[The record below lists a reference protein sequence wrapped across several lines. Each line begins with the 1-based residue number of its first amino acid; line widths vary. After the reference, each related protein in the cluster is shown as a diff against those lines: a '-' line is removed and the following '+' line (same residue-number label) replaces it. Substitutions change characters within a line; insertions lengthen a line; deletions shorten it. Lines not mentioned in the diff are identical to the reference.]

1 MKKLIIQSFS
11 FISISAAL
19 ALSIIAIYASGF
31 ALIDPKFHRALC
43 CALALITIVLLP
55 YRKIENSIK
64 FLISKI
70 TLDFLIIV
78 FGILTVLKFYDV
90 QYILENELYDVTYF
104 DGLYSIVGLGIF
116 IEVCRRSWGYAL
128 FFVGIF
134 AVVYL
139 YFGSHFPSFLQHSG
153 FNERLIG
160 ENLWY
165 NMNKGVFGTITNI
178 AVNTVFIFILFGV
191 LLEGTGAGHTLLKF
205 AFILTRRTRGGPA
218 QAAILASSMFGTM
231 SGSVVANIVGTG
243 TFTIPMIKKRG
254 FTPTFAGGIEATAS
268 SGGQIMPPIMGAAA
282 LVMADLTGINY
293 LSIALAALIPALLY
307 YFSLFSSVTME
318 ARKQNIEIKELDIDS
333 RITVRDWINS
343 ILFIVPIFLVIFSLL
358 FGSSTSRAGFY
369 AVISI
374 LVLSFIN
381 PEIRKN
387 PVKLLYSVIKG
398 GTQGAKLLIAIVV
411 ISMLVGAIDSTG
423 IGIKLASFMNELRGD
438 SLFLSLTL
446 AMIGALV
453 LGMGMP
459 TLPAYLIIIVVMGP
473 ALQNLGVSVLIA
485 HLFVFYY
492 GVASSLT
499 PPVALA
505 AYAAAPIAGSN
516 PIITSLMAFRLGI
529 AKFIIPFAFAYY
541 PCLLIIE
548 DFSWLEFISIVP
560 RLLISIWFINSALA
574 KFDFT
579 KLSWI
584 EVILRLSVGFGILF
598 MDVRI
603 QIICIILGSV
613 LLVWDFLRHKRS
625 IYWRRNGTDS

>member
-11 FISISAAL
+11 YISILSAL

-55 YRKIENSIK
+55 YRKIEHSIK
-64 FLISKI
+64 YLISRI
-70 TLDFLIIV
+70 TVDFLIIV

-128 FFVGIF
+128 FFVGVF
-134 AVVYL
+134 AVIYL

-343 ILFIVPIFLVIFSLL
+343 ILFVVPIFLVIFSLL

-387 PVKLLYSVIKG
+387 PVKLLNSVIKG

-548 DFSWLEFISIVP
+548 NFSWLEFISIVP

-579 KLSWI
+579 KLSWA

-603 QIICIILGSV
+603 QIICLILGSV

-625 IYWRRNGTDS
+625 I

>member
-11 FISISAAL
+11 YISILCAL

-64 FLISKI
+64 FLISRI

-128 FFVGIF
+128 FFVGVF
-134 AVVYL
+134 AVIYL

-343 ILFIVPIFLVIFSLL
+343 ILFVVPIFLVIFSLL

-387 PVKLLYSVIKG
+387 PVKLLNSVIKG

-548 DFSWLEFISIVP
+548 RFFLVGVYFNCPTSIN
-560 RLLISIWFINSALA
+560 FN
-574 KFDFT
+574 
-579 KLSWI
+579 
-584 EVILRLSVGFGILF
+584 
-598 MDVRI
+598 
-603 QIICIILGSV
+603 
-613 LLVWDFLRHKRS
+613 LVYK
-625 IYWRRNGTDS
+625 

>member
-64 FLISKI
+64 FLISRI

-128 FFVGIF
+128 FFVGVF
-134 AVVYL
+134 AVIYL

-343 ILFIVPIFLVIFSLL
+343 ILFVVPIFLVIFSLL

-387 PVKLLYSVIKG
+387 PVKLLNSVIKG

-579 KLSWI
+579 KLSWA

-603 QIICIILGSV
+603 QIICLILGSV
-613 LLVWDFLRHKRS
+613 LLVWDFLRHKRG
-625 IYWRRNGTDS
+625 I

>member
-11 FISISAAL
+11 YISILSAL

-64 FLISKI
+64 FLISRI

-128 FFVGIF
+128 FFVGVF
-134 AVVYL
+134 AVIYL

-333 RITVRDWINS
+333 KITVRDWINS
-343 ILFIVPIFLVIFSLL
+343 ILFVVPIFLVIFSLL

-387 PVKLLYSVIKG
+387 PVKLLNSVIKG

-579 KLSWI
+579 KLSWT
-584 EVILRLSVGFGILF
+584 EVVLRLSVGFGILF

-603 QIICIILGSV
+603 QIICLILGSV

-625 IYWRRNGTDS
+625 I

>member
-11 FISISAAL
+11 YISILSAL

-55 YRKIENSIK
+55 YRKIEHSIK
-64 FLISKI
+64 FLISRI
-70 TLDFLIIV
+70 TVDFLIIV

-128 FFVGIF
+128 FFVGVF
-134 AVVYL
+134 AVIYL

-343 ILFIVPIFLVIFSLL
+343 ILFVVPIFLVIFSLL

-381 PEIRKN
+381 PEIRNN
-387 PVKLLYSVIKG
+387 PVKLLNSVIKG

-548 DFSWLEFISIVP
+548 NFSWLEFISIVP

-579 KLSWI
+579 KLSWA

-603 QIICIILGSV
+603 QIICLILGSV
-613 LLVWDFLRHKRS
+613 LLVWDFLRHKRG
-625 IYWRRNGTDS
+625 I

>member
-11 FISISAAL
+11 YISILSAL

-64 FLISKI
+64 FLISRI

-128 FFVGIF
+128 FFVGVF
-134 AVVYL
+134 AVIYL

-343 ILFIVPIFLVIFSLL
+343 ILFVVPIFLVIFSLL

-387 PVKLLYSVIKG
+387 PVKLLNSVIKG

-584 EVILRLSVGFGILF
+584 EVILRFSVGFGILF

-603 QIICIILGSV
+603 QIICLILGSV
-613 LLVWDFLRHKRS
+613 LLVWDFLRHKRG
-625 IYWRRNGTDS
+625 I

>member
-11 FISISAAL
+11 YISILSAL

-55 YRKIENSIK
+55 YRKIEHSIK
-64 FLISKI
+64 FLISRI

-128 FFVGIF
+128 FFVGVF
-134 AVVYL
+134 AVIYL

-343 ILFIVPIFLVIFSLL
+343 ILFVVPIFLVIFSLL

-387 PVKLLYSVIKG
+387 PVKLLNSVIKG

-548 DFSWLEFISIVP
+548 NFSWLEFFSIVP

-579 KLSWI
+579 KLSWA

-603 QIICIILGSV
+603 QIICLILGSF
-613 LLVWDFLRHKRS
+613 LLTWDFLRHKRG
-625 IYWRRNGTDS
+625 I

>member
-64 FLISKI
+64 FLISRI

-104 DGLYSIVGLGIF
+104 DGIYSIVGLGIF

-128 FFVGIF
+128 FFVGVF
-134 AVVYL
+134 AVIYL

-343 ILFIVPIFLVIFSLL
+343 ILFVVPIFLVIFSLL

-387 PVKLLYSVIKG
+387 PVKLLNSVIKG

-548 DFSWLEFISIVP
+548 NFSWLEFISIVP

-579 KLSWI
+579 KLSWT

-603 QIICIILGSV
+603 QIICLILGSV

-625 IYWRRNGTDS
+625 I

>member
-1 MKKLIIQSFS
+1 M
-11 FISISAAL
+11 IS
-19 ALSIIAIYASGF
+19 
-31 ALIDPKFHRALC
+31 R
-43 CALALITIVLLP
+43 V
-55 YRKIENSIK
+55 
-64 FLISKI
+64 

-128 FFVGIF
+128 FFVGVF
-134 AVVYL
+134 AVIYL

-343 ILFIVPIFLVIFSLL
+343 ILFVVPIFLVIFSLL

-387 PVKLLYSVIKG
+387 PVKLLNSVIKG

-548 DFSWLEFISIVP
+548 NFSWLEFISIVP

-579 KLSWI
+579 KLSWT

-603 QIICIILGSV
+603 QIICLILGSV
-613 LLVWDFLRHKRS
+613 LLVWDFLRHKRG
-625 IYWRRNGTDS
+625 I

>member
-1 MKKLIIQSFS
+1 MKNNIISFLSFTGILSALMLS
-11 FISISAAL
+11 FISVYS
-19 ALSIIAIYASGF
+19 SGF

-43 CALALITIVLLP
+43 CGLALITVVLLP
-55 YRKIENSIK
+55 YRKLENISD
-64 FLISKI
+64 FMTSKI
-70 TLDFLIIV
+70 VLDFFIVV
-78 FGILTVLKFYDV
+78 FGMLTVFKFYTV
-90 QYILENELYDVTYF
+90 QAILEIELYEVSYF
-104 DGLYSIVGLGIF
+104 DGLYSILGLIIF
-116 IEVCRRSWGYAL
+116 IEVCRRSWGYTL
-128 FFVGIF
+128 FFVGLFAIF
-134 AVVYL
+134 YL
-139 YFGSHFPSFLQHSG
+139 YFGSDLPGFLKHSG

-178 AVNTVFIFILFGV
+178 AVNTVFIFILFGI
-191 LLEGTGAGHTLLKF
+191 LLEGTGAGYTLLKF
-205 AFILTRRTRGGPA
+205 AFILTRKTRGGPA

-254 FTPTFAGGIEATAS
+254 FSPTFAGGIEATAS

-293 LSIALAALIPALLY
+293 LSIALAALIPALFY

-318 ARKQNIEIKELDIDS
+318 ARKQNIQVKELDIDS
-333 RITVRDWINS
+333 KITRKDWINS
-343 ILFIVPIFLVIFSLL
+343 ILFIVPICLVIFSLL
-358 FGSSTSRAGFY
+358 YGASTSRAGFY
-369 AVISI
+369 AVIAI
-374 LVLSFIN
+374 LLLSLIN
-381 PEIRKN
+381 PDVRKN
-387 PVKLLYSVIKG
+387 PYKLIDSIIKG

-423 IGIKLASFMNELRGD
+423 IGIKLASFMNEIRGD
-438 SLFLSLTL
+438 SLFLSLML

-473 ALQNLGVSVLIA
+473 ALQNLGVSVLVA

-516 PIITSLMAFRLGI
+516 PITTSLMAFRLGI
-529 AKFIIPFAFAYY
+529 AKFLIPFAFAYY
-541 PCLLIIE
+541 PCLLIID
-548 DFSWLEFISIVP
+548 DFSLNEFISIIP
-560 RLLISIWFINSALA
+560 RLILSIWFINSALA
-574 KFDFT
+574 KYDFS
-579 KLSWI
+579 KLSWA
-584 EVILRLSVGFGILF
+584 EVFLRLLVGFSILLI
-598 MDVRI
+598 DYRI
-603 QIICIILGSV
+603 QLISIVTAIIL
-613 LLVWDFLRHKRS
+613 LAWDFYRHKKITS
-625 IYWRRNGTDS
+625 

>member
-64 FLISKI
+64 FLISRI

-128 FFVGIF
+128 FFVGVF
-134 AVVYL
+134 AVIYL

-343 ILFIVPIFLVIFSLL
+343 ILFVVPIFLVIFSLL

-387 PVKLLYSVIKG
+387 PVKLLNSVIKG

-548 DFSWLEFISIVP
+548 NFSWLEFFSIVP

-579 KLSWI
+579 KLSWA

-603 QIICIILGSV
+603 QIICLILGSV

-625 IYWRRNGTDS
+625 I

>member
-64 FLISKI
+64 FLISRI

-128 FFVGIF
+128 FFVGVF
-134 AVVYL
+134 AVIYL

-343 ILFIVPIFLVIFSLL
+343 ILFVVPIFLVIFSLL

-387 PVKLLYSVIKG
+387 PVKLLNSVIKG

-603 QIICIILGSV
+603 QIICLILGSV

-625 IYWRRNGTDS
+625 I

>member
-64 FLISKI
+64 FLISRI

-128 FFVGIF
+128 FFVGVF
-134 AVVYL
+134 AVIYL

-254 FTPTFAGGIEATAS
+254 FTSTFAGGIEATAS

-374 LVLSFIN
+374 LVLSLIN

-387 PVKLLYSVIKG
+387 PVKLLNSVIKG

-625 IYWRRNGTDS
+625 I

>member
-11 FISISAAL
+11 YISILSAL

-55 YRKIENSIK
+55 YRKIEHSIK
-64 FLISKI
+64 FLISRI

-128 FFVGIF
+128 FFVGVF
-134 AVVYL
+134 AVIYL

-343 ILFIVPIFLVIFSLL
+343 ILFVVPIFLVIFSLL

-387 PVKLLYSVIKG
+387 PVKLLNSVIKG

-548 DFSWLEFISIVP
+548 NFSWLEFISIVP

-579 KLSWI
+579 KLSWA

-603 QIICIILGSV
+603 QIICLILGSV
-613 LLVWDFLRHKRS
+613 LLVWDFLRHKRG
-625 IYWRRNGTDS
+625 I

>member
-55 YRKIENSIK
+55 YRKIEHSIK
-64 FLISKI
+64 FLISRI

-128 FFVGIF
+128 FFVGVF
-134 AVVYL
+134 AVIYL

-343 ILFIVPIFLVIFSLL
+343 ILFVVPIFLVIFSLL

-387 PVKLLYSVIKG
+387 PVKLLNSVIKG

-548 DFSWLEFISIVP
+548 DFSLLEFISIVP

-579 KLSWI
+579 KLSWA

-603 QIICIILGSV
+603 QIICLILGSV
-613 LLVWDFLRHKRS
+613 LLVWDFLRHKRG
-625 IYWRRNGTDS
+625 I

>member
-11 FISISAAL
+11 YISILSAL

-55 YRKIENSIK
+55 YRKIEHSIK
-64 FLISKI
+64 FLISRI
-70 TLDFLIIV
+70 TVDFLIIV

-128 FFVGIF
+128 FFVGVF
-134 AVVYL
+134 AVIYL

-343 ILFIVPIFLVIFSLL
+343 ILFVVPIFLVIFSLL

-387 PVKLLYSVIKG
+387 PVKLLNSVIKG

-548 DFSWLEFISIVP
+548 NFSWLEFISIVP

-579 KLSWI
+579 KLSWT

-603 QIICIILGSV
+603 QIICLILGSV
-613 LLVWDFLRHKRS
+613 LLVWDFLRHKRG
-625 IYWRRNGTDS
+625 I

>member
-1 MKKLIIQSFS
+1 
-11 FISISAAL
+11 
-19 ALSIIAIYASGF
+19 
-31 ALIDPKFHRALC
+31 
-43 CALALITIVLLP
+43 
-55 YRKIENSIK
+55 
-64 FLISKI
+64 
-70 TLDFLIIV
+70 
-78 FGILTVLKFYDV
+78 
-90 QYILENELYDVTYF
+90 
-104 DGLYSIVGLGIF
+104 
-116 IEVCRRSWGYAL
+116 
-128 FFVGIF
+128 
-134 AVVYL
+134 
-139 YFGSHFPSFLQHSG
+139 
-153 FNERLIG
+153 
-160 ENLWY
+160 
-165 NMNKGVFGTITNI
+165 MNKGVFGTITNI

-343 ILFIVPIFLVIFSLL
+343 ILFVVPIFLVIFSLL

-387 PVKLLYSVIKG
+387 PVKLLNSVIKG

-548 DFSWLEFISIVP
+548 NFSWLEFISIVP

-603 QIICIILGSV
+603 QIICLILGSV
-613 LLVWDFLRHKRS
+613 LLVWDFLRHKRG
-625 IYWRRNGTDS
+625 I

>member
-1 MKKLIIQSFS
+1 MKKFIIQSFS
-11 FISISAAL
+11 FGSISAAL

-55 YRKIENSIK
+55 YRKIEHSIK
-64 FLISKI
+64 FLISRI

-128 FFVGIF
+128 FFVGVF
-134 AVVYL
+134 AVIYL

-343 ILFIVPIFLVIFSLL
+343 ILFVVPIFLVIFSLL

-387 PVKLLYSVIKG
+387 PVKLLNSVIKG

-548 DFSWLEFISIVP
+548 NFSWLEFISIVP

-603 QIICIILGSV
+603 QIFCLILGSV
-613 LLVWDFLRHKRS
+613 LLIWDFLRHKRS
-625 IYWRRNGTDS
+625 I

>member
-11 FISISAAL
+11 YISILSAL

-64 FLISKI
+64 FLISRI

-128 FFVGIF
+128 FFVGVF
-134 AVVYL
+134 AVIYL

-343 ILFIVPIFLVIFSLL
+343 ILFVVPIFLVIFSLL

-387 PVKLLYSVIKG
+387 PVKLLNSVIKG

-548 DFSWLEFISIVP
+548 NFSWLEFFSIVP
-560 RLLISIWFINSALA
+560 RLLIAIWFINSALA

-579 KLSWI
+579 KLSWA

-603 QIICIILGSV
+603 QIICFILGSV
-613 LLVWDFLRHKRS
+613 LLVWDFLRHKRG
-625 IYWRRNGTDS
+625 I

>member
-11 FISISAAL
+11 YISISAAL

-64 FLISKI
+64 FLISRI

-128 FFVGIF
+128 FFVGVF
-134 AVVYL
+134 AVIYL

-343 ILFIVPIFLVIFSLL
+343 ILFVVPIFLVIFSLL

-387 PVKLLYSVIKG
+387 PVKLLNSVIKG

-548 DFSWLEFISIVP
+548 NFSWLEFISIVP

-603 QIICIILGSV
+603 QIICLILGSI
-613 LLVWDFLRHKRS
+613 LLVWDFLRYKRS
-625 IYWRRNGTDS
+625 I

>member
-55 YRKIENSIK
+55 YRKIEHSIK
-64 FLISKI
+64 FLISRI

-128 FFVGIF
+128 FFVGVF
-134 AVVYL
+134 AVIYL

-343 ILFIVPIFLVIFSLL
+343 ILFVVPIFLVIFSLL

-387 PVKLLYSVIKG
+387 PVKLLNSVIKG

-560 RLLISIWFINSALA
+560 RLLLSIWFINSALA

-579 KLSWI
+579 KLSWT

-598 MDVRI
+598 MDIRI
-603 QIICIILGSV
+603 QIICLILGSV

-625 IYWRRNGTDS
+625 I

>member
-11 FISISAAL
+11 FISLSAAL

-43 CALALITIVLLP
+43 CALALITIVFLP

-64 FLISKI
+64 FLISRI

-128 FFVGIF
+128 FFVGVF
-134 AVVYL
+134 AVIYL

-343 ILFIVPIFLVIFSLL
+343 ILFVVPIFLVIFSLL

-387 PVKLLYSVIKG
+387 PVKLLNSVIKG

-548 DFSWLEFISIVP
+548 NFSWLEFFSIVP

-603 QIICIILGSV
+603 QIICLILGSF
-613 LLVWDFLRHKRS
+613 LLAWDFLRHKRG
-625 IYWRRNGTDS
+625 I

>member
-11 FISISAAL
+11 FVSISAAL

-64 FLISKI
+64 FLISRI

-128 FFVGIF
+128 FFVGVF
-134 AVVYL
+134 AVIYL

-343 ILFIVPIFLVIFSLL
+343 ILFVVPIFLVIFSLL

-387 PVKLLYSVIKG
+387 PVKLLNSVIKG

-548 DFSWLEFISIVP
+548 NFSWLEFISIVP

-603 QIICIILGSV
+603 QIICLILGSV

-625 IYWRRNGTDS
+625 I

>member
-64 FLISKI
+64 FLISRI

-128 FFVGIF
+128 FFVGVF
-134 AVVYL
+134 AVIYL

-343 ILFIVPIFLVIFSLL
+343 ILFVVPIFLVIFSLL

-387 PVKLLYSVIKG
+387 PVKLLNSVIKG

-548 DFSWLEFISIVP
+548 NFSWLEFISIVP

-625 IYWRRNGTDS
+625 I

>member
-64 FLISKI
+64 FLISRI

-128 FFVGIF
+128 FFVGVF
-134 AVVYL
+134 AVIYL

-343 ILFIVPIFLVIFSLL
+343 ILFVVPIFLVIFSLL

-387 PVKLLYSVIKG
+387 PVKLLNSVIKG

-548 DFSWLEFISIVP
+548 NFSWLEFFSIVP

-579 KLSWI
+579 KLSWT

-603 QIICIILGSV
+603 QIICLILGSF
-613 LLVWDFLRHKRS
+613 LLAWDFLRHKRG
-625 IYWRRNGTDS
+625 I

>member
-43 CALALITIVLLP
+43 CALALITIVFLP

-64 FLISKI
+64 FLISRI

-128 FFVGIF
+128 FFVGVF
-134 AVVYL
+134 AVIYL

-343 ILFIVPIFLVIFSLL
+343 ILFVVPIFLVIFSLL

-387 PVKLLYSVIKG
+387 PVKLLNSVIKG

-548 DFSWLEFISIVP
+548 NFSWLEFISIVP

-603 QIICIILGSV
+603 QIICLILGSF
-613 LLVWDFLRHKRS
+613 LLAWDFLRHKRG
-625 IYWRRNGTDS
+625 I

>member
-11 FISISAAL
+11 YISISAAL

-55 YRKIENSIK
+55 YRKIEHSIK
-64 FLISKI
+64 FLISRI

-128 FFVGIF
+128 FFVGVF
-134 AVVYL
+134 AVIYL

-343 ILFIVPIFLVIFSLL
+343 ILFVVPIFLVIFSLL

-387 PVKLLYSVIKG
+387 PVKLLNSVIKG

-548 DFSWLEFISIVP
+548 NFSWLEFISIVP

-579 KLSWI
+579 KLSWT

-603 QIICIILGSV
+603 QIICLILGSV
-613 LLVWDFLRHKRS
+613 LLAWDFLRHKRS
-625 IYWRRNGTDS
+625 I

>member
-55 YRKIENSIK
+55 YRKIEHSIK
-64 FLISKI
+64 FLISRI

-128 FFVGIF
+128 FFVGVF
-134 AVVYL
+134 AVIYL

-343 ILFIVPIFLVIFSLL
+343 ILFVVPIFLVIFSLL

-387 PVKLLYSVIKG
+387 PVKLLNSVIKG

-603 QIICIILGSV
+603 QIICLILGSV

-625 IYWRRNGTDS
+625 I

>member
-11 FISISAAL
+11 YISILSAL

-64 FLISKI
+64 FLISRI

-128 FFVGIF
+128 FFVGVF
-134 AVVYL
+134 AVIYL

-343 ILFIVPIFLVIFSLL
+343 ILFVVPIFLVIFSLL

-387 PVKLLYSVIKG
+387 PVKLLNSVIKG

-548 DFSWLEFISIVP
+548 NFSWLEFFSIVP

-579 KLSWI
+579 KLSWA

-603 QIICIILGSV
+603 QIICLILGSV
-613 LLVWDFLRHKRS
+613 LLVWDFLRHKRG
-625 IYWRRNGTDS
+625 I

>member
-11 FISISAAL
+11 YISILSAL

-55 YRKIENSIK
+55 YRKIEHSIK
-64 FLISKI
+64 FLISRI

-128 FFVGIF
+128 FFVGVF
-134 AVVYL
+134 AVIYL

-343 ILFIVPIFLVIFSLL
+343 ILFVVPIFLVIFSLL

-387 PVKLLYSVIKG
+387 PVKLLNSVIKG

-548 DFSWLEFISIVP
+548 NFTWLEFFSIVP

-579 KLSWI
+579 KLSWA
-584 EVILRLSVGFGILF
+584 EVILRLSVGFGILL

-603 QIICIILGSV
+603 QIICLILGSV
-613 LLVWDFLRHKRS
+613 LLVWDFLRHKRG
-625 IYWRRNGTDS
+625 I

>member
-64 FLISKI
+64 FLISRI

-128 FFVGIF
+128 FFVGVF
-134 AVVYL
+134 AVIYL

-343 ILFIVPIFLVIFSLL
+343 ILFVVPIFLVIFSLL

-381 PEIRKN
+381 PEIRNN
-387 PVKLLYSVIKG
+387 PVKLLNSVVKG

-548 DFSWLEFISIVP
+548 NFSWLEFFSIVP

-603 QIICIILGSV
+603 QIICLILGSV
-613 LLVWDFLRHKRS
+613 LLVWDFLRHKRG
-625 IYWRRNGTDS
+625 I

>member
-11 FISISAAL
+11 YISILSAL

-55 YRKIENSIK
+55 YRKIEHSIK
-64 FLISKI
+64 FLISRI

-128 FFVGIF
+128 FFVGVF
-134 AVVYL
+134 AVIYL

-343 ILFIVPIFLVIFSLL
+343 ILFVVPIFLVIFSLL

-387 PVKLLYSVIKG
+387 PVKLLNSVIKG

-579 KLSWI
+579 KLSWT

-603 QIICIILGSV
+603 QIICLILGSV
-613 LLVWDFLRHKRS
+613 LLVWDFLRHKRG
-625 IYWRRNGTDS
+625 I

>member
-55 YRKIENSIK
+55 YRKIEHSIK
-64 FLISKI
+64 FLISRI

-128 FFVGIF
+128 FFVGVF
-134 AVVYL
+134 AVIYL

-333 RITVRDWINS
+333 KITVRDWINS
-343 ILFIVPIFLVIFSLL
+343 ILFVVPIFLVIFSLL

-387 PVKLLYSVIKG
+387 PVKLLNSVIKG

-579 KLSWI
+579 KLSWT

-603 QIICIILGSV
+603 QIICLILGSI
-613 LLVWDFLRHKRS
+613 LLVWDFLRYKRS
-625 IYWRRNGTDS
+625 I

>member
-64 FLISKI
+64 FLISRI

-128 FFVGIF
+128 FFVGVF
-134 AVVYL
+134 AVIYL

-343 ILFIVPIFLVIFSLL
+343 ILFVVPIFLVIFSLL

-387 PVKLLYSVIKG
+387 PVKLLNSVIKG

-603 QIICIILGSV
+603 QIICLISV
-613 LLVWDFLRHKRS
+613 SFSHLTLPTKA
-625 IYWRRNGTDS
+625 

>member
-64 FLISKI
+64 FLISRI

-128 FFVGIF
+128 FFVGVF
-134 AVVYL
+134 AVIYL

-343 ILFIVPIFLVIFSLL
+343 ILFVVPIFLVIFSLL

-387 PVKLLYSVIKG
+387 PVKLLNSVIKG

-548 DFSWLEFISIVP
+548 NFSWLEFISIVP

-603 QIICIILGSV
+603 QIICLILGSV
-613 LLVWDFLRHKRS
+613 LLVWDFLRHKRG
-625 IYWRRNGTDS
+625 I

>member
-11 FISISAAL
+11 YISILSAL

-55 YRKIENSIK
+55 YRKIEHSIK
-64 FLISKI
+64 FLISRI

-128 FFVGIF
+128 FFVGVF
-134 AVVYL
+134 AVIYL

-343 ILFIVPIFLVIFSLL
+343 ILFVVPIFLVIFSLL

-387 PVKLLYSVIKG
+387 PVKLLNSVIKG

-548 DFSWLEFISIVP
+548 NFSWLEFISIVP

-579 KLSWI
+579 KLSWT

-603 QIICIILGSV
+603 QIICLILGSF
-613 LLVWDFLRHKRS
+613 LLAWDFLRYKRG
-625 IYWRRNGTDS
+625 I

>member
-55 YRKIENSIK
+55 YRKIEHSIK
-64 FLISKI
+64 FLISRI

-128 FFVGIF
+128 FFVGVF
-134 AVVYL
+134 AVIYL

-374 LVLSFIN
+374 IALSFIN

-387 PVKLLYSVIKG
+387 PVKLLNSVIKG

-548 DFSWLEFISIVP
+548 NFSWLEFFSIVP

-579 KLSWI
+579 KLSWA

-603 QIICIILGSV
+603 QIICLILGSV
-613 LLVWDFLRHKRS
+613 LLVWDFFRHKRS
-625 IYWRRNGTDS
+625 I

>member
-11 FISISAAL
+11 YISILSAL

-55 YRKIENSIK
+55 YRKIEHSIK
-64 FLISKI
+64 FLISRI

-128 FFVGIF
+128 FFVGVF
-134 AVVYL
+134 AVIYL

-153 FNERLIG
+153 FNERFIG

-343 ILFIVPIFLVIFSLL
+343 ILFVVPIFLVIFSLL

-387 PVKLLYSVIKG
+387 PVKLLNSVIKG

-548 DFSWLEFISIVP
+548 NFSWLEFISIVP

-579 KLSWI
+579 KLSWA

-603 QIICIILGSV
+603 QIICLILGSV

-625 IYWRRNGTDS
+625 IQW

>member
-64 FLISKI
+64 FLISRI

-128 FFVGIF
+128 FFVGVF
-134 AVVYL
+134 AVIYL

-343 ILFIVPIFLVIFSLL
+343 ILFVVPIFLVIFSLL

-387 PVKLLYSVIKG
+387 PVKLLNSVIKG

-548 DFSWLEFISIVP
+548 NFSWLEFISIVP

-579 KLSWI
+579 KLSWA

-603 QIICIILGSV
+603 QIICLILGSV

-625 IYWRRNGTDS
+625 I

>member
-55 YRKIENSIK
+55 YRKIEHSIK
-64 FLISKI
+64 FLISRI
-70 TLDFLIIV
+70 TVDFLIIV

-128 FFVGIF
+128 FFVGVF
-134 AVVYL
+134 AVIYL

-343 ILFIVPIFLVIFSLL
+343 ILFVVPIFLVIFSLL

-387 PVKLLYSVIKG
+387 PVKLLNSVIKG

-548 DFSWLEFISIVP
+548 NFSWFEFISIVP

-579 KLSWI
+579 KLSWT

-603 QIICIILGSV
+603 QIICLILGSV
-613 LLVWDFLRHKRS
+613 LLVWDFLRHKRG
-625 IYWRRNGTDS
+625 I